1 MMNAELISSNTTDE
15 AGSGGSRCYSCGFES
30 VGYGQFC
37 RLCGALLADVADL
50 ELPDNPSETLITN
63 RDDDS
68 ATLITNREDSSPS
81 YSTKP
86 SVQKVSHR
94 HISESLIETLTTSL
108 LNKRANGFENR
119 MSKILLLTLIVLPL
133 WLLIIAISPF
143 DAFLA
148 ARTAVKAG

>member
-1 MMNAELISSNTTDE
+1 MMIAELISSMN
-15 AGSGGSRCYSCGFES
+15 ANSNGSNRCFACGLETA
-30 VGYGQFC
+30 YGQFC
-37 RLCGALLADVADL
+37 RHCGALLADAGDL

-63 RDDDS
+63 RDDNS
-68 ATLITNREDSSPS
+68 PTLITNRDDSSPS
-81 YSTKP
+81 YSTQP
-86 SVQKVSHR
+86 LVQKVSHR

-119 MSKILLLTLIVLPL
+119 MSKILLLTLIVLPI